1 MQARSADV
9 ELGAGFG
16 EFLDDVAGVGY

>member
-16 EFLDDVAGVGY
+16 EFLDDVAGVG